1 MNVRAMI
8 GGTLRLVLAGPPLA
22 LGAIFTGVARFF
34 DETCLLIE
42 GGGVD
47 DTTRTTTEYRH
58 NKGAIYIQTKAWR
71 LVASPPAAPRMETID
86 YQRGARVLY
95 ASEFDTAAIAEL
107 LSCDESNVARW
118 VCAS

>member
-22 LGAIFTGVARFF
+22 LGAIFTGVARFV
-34 DETCLLIE
+34 DETCLRIE
-42 GGGVD
+42 GKPAPVPV
-47 DTTRTTTEYRH
+47 R
-58 NKGAIYIQTKAWR
+58 
-71 LVASPPAAPRMETID
+71 VAPKRSRCEAID

-95 ASEFDTAAIAEL
+95 ACDFDTAAIAEL
-107 LSCDESNVARW
+107 LTCDEADVARW